1 METKFTPQQLKHFA
15 AYEKVRSSNRY
26 NMMDPR
32 ARRATGMERDDFL
45 FVIENFE
52 ALQFEYRC
60 QKGEA

>member
-1 METKFTPQQLKHFA
+1 METKFTPQQLK
-15 AYEKVRSSNRY
+15 
-26 NMMDPR
+26 R
-32 ARRATGMERDDFL
+32 ARQATGLDRDDFL